1 MIVSRKDDHL
11 RICLQENV
19 RPAHPGTGLDRYRFL
34 HQALPDLDLAQVS
47 LATIFLGKQLA
58 LPLLLSSMSG
68 GTPAAR
74 AINRRL
80 AEAAQYLGA
89 AMGVGSQRAGIE
101 SPALADTYRVRNV
114 APDILLLANLGA
126 VQLNYGYTAEHCQR
140 AVDMIEADALILHL
154 NPLQEAIQ
162 PDGDTNFAGLLG
174 KIEAVCHALSVPVV
188 VKEVGCGLS
197 AQVAR
202 QLFDAGVSALD
213 VAGAGGTSWS
223 EVERHRAR
231 SSRQERIAAQFAGW
245 GIPTAQSLRL
255 VSDAVPGAPLI
266 ASGGIASGVDVA
278 KCLAL
283 GADLVGLAW
292 PLLRP
297 AMHSCDAV
305 IEVVESIAEALRTAM
320 FCIGAPDVATLQG
333 TPCLEEVQG

>member
-19 RPAHPGTGLDRYRFL
+19 RPAHPGTGLDRYGFL

-47 LATIFLGKQLA
+47 LQTAFLGKQLA

-80 AEAAQYLGA
+80 AEAAQHLGA
-89 AMGVGSQRAGIE
+89 AMGVGSQRAGLE
-101 SPALADTYRVRNV
+101 SPELAGTYQVRDV

-126 VQLNYGYTAEHCQR
+126 VQLNYGYTADHCQR

-162 PDGDTNFAGLLG
+162 PDGDTNFAGLLDR
-174 KIEAVCHALSVPVV
+174 IEAVCHALSVPVV
-188 VKEVGCGLS
+188 AKEVGCGLS
-197 AQVAR
+197 AQAAR
-202 QLFDAGVSALD
+202 QLIDAGVSALD

-223 EVERHRAR
+223 EVERHRAC
-231 SSRQERIAAQFAGW
+231 SSLQDRVAVQFAGW

-255 VSDAVPGAPLI
+255 VSGAVPGAPLI
-266 ASGGIASGVDVA
+266 ASGGISTGIDVA

-297 AMHSCDAV
+297 AMRSHEAV
-305 IEVVESIAEALRTAM
+305 IETVEPIAEALRTAM
-320 FCIGAPDVATLQG
+320 FCIGAPDVAALQG
-333 TPCLEEVQG
+333 TPYLEEIQR